1 MGYDIAKG
9 RTLTSGDISSASNV
23 AIIGSDYITKNVEEI
38 DERKLHL
45 RLNIKGKDSISKMSQ
60 TFDAMLDKLETSF
73 DSQKL
78 FFQNASHELNTPLTI
93 IKTNID
99 VLRQNKN
106 ATKEECEEVID
117 IIDNEVK
124 KLSGISDS
132 LLNLSDNKTAGEK

>member
-1 MGYDIAKG
+1 
-9 RTLTSGDISSASNV
+9 
-23 AIIGSDYITKNVEEI
+23 
-38 DERKLHL
+38 
-45 RLNIKGKDSISKMSQ
+45 MSQ